1 MMIQHAREQHT
12 RSMQM
17 HAPPPPHPPS
27 RPRH

>member
-17 HAPPPPHPPS
+17 HAPPHAPPPPHP
-27 RPRH
+27 RH